1 MAGITY
7 YERARRKYGEGAIAM
22 IHHVYNK
29 WNGYAFHSELTM
41 QTMEEFIDMMGEAK
55 NYVPIRTY
63 YIPLKEFP
71 QEWERAQYVAAQV
84 DEPQKQK
91 IMDFVREKY

>member
-7 YERARRKYGEGAIAM
+7 YERARREYGEGAIAM
-22 IHHVYNK
+22 IHHIYNK
-29 WNGYAFHSELTM
+29 WTGYAFRSDLTM
-41 QTMEEFIDMMGEAK
+41 KTMEEFINILGGSK

-71 QEWERAQYVAAQV
+71 QEWERAQYVAAQTE
-84 DEPQKQK
+84 EPQKQK
-91 IMDFVREKY
+91 IIDFV